1 MHQIETGQQIGQTVY
16 EMVREAICDGL
27 MSPDSR
33 VIQNDVAKRLGVS
46 RQPVH
51 QALQQ
56 LHKEGFLVESGRR
69 GLVVARI
76 DSDFAR
82 QLYEFRAALDSAA
95 AVAAAENASRAD
107 RNRGERIIR
116 AGRAAIADGDL
127 GAMATADFAFHDFI
141 YDLSGN
147 KLIQAAARMNW
158 HHVRRSIMLLA
169 DKPTRLGPFWDEH
182 DQILHAVVS
191 RDPVS
196 AGRLAQGHA
205 ISSGNI
211 LVLLRDPS
219 LSPASA

>member
-1 MHQIETGQQIGQTVY
+1 M
-16 EMVREAICDGL
+16 
-27 MSPDSR
+27 
-33 VIQNDVAKRLGVS
+33 
-46 RQPVH
+46 
-51 QALQQ
+51 
-56 LHKEGFLVESGRR
+56 
-69 GLVVARI
+69 VARI

-82 QLYEFRAALDSAA
+82 QLYEFRATLDSAA
-95 AVAAAENASRAD
+95 AVAAQSATEQIGR
-107 RNRGERIIR
+107 RGERIIR
-116 AGRAAIADGDL
+116 AGRSAIADGDL

-141 YDLSGN
+141 YHLSGN

-205 ISSGNI
+205 ISSGKI
-211 LVLLRDPS
+211 LVLLHDPS
-219 LSPASA
+219 IGPASV